1 MTTTVDTYVYKYG
14 AVQVYTIEVHQ
25 EKGLFV
31 EVASRFTTCYILNWG
46 TNFLTSFI
54 SPFISY
60 AHFEV
65 IQQKNDASTSK

>member
-1 MTTTVDTYVYKYG
+1 MTTTVDSTYISTG

-31 EVASRFTTCYILNWG
+31 EVASLFTTCYILNWG

-54 SPFISY
+54 SPFTSY

-65 IQQKNDASTSK
+65 IQQKNDA